1 MITAHKYL
9 DLDLSVVN
17 VGALIID
24 KLKNNPSLKYDK
36 LLTEIESILG
46 GKAKEVFPY
55 ALNFLFLLDKIS
67 YLPECDAFQLY
78 ETK

>member
-17 VGALIID
+17 VSALIID
-24 KLKNNPSLKYDK
+24 KLKNNPIKYDK
-36 LLTEIESILG
+36 LLAEIESILG